1 MKYEDMSLSYLLVYW
16 QPLSGFFIGPLMVG
30 LYVYLYVN
38 RSTNIVPWIAK
49 HIFRNQMMS
58 EKSADSLFKV
68 ITSFLCMFGGLI
80 IILALLYLTH

>member
-1 MKYEDMSLSYLLVYW
+1 MSLSYLQVYW
-16 QPLSGFFIGPLMVG
+16 QPLSGVFIGLLMVA

-38 RSTNIVPWIAK
+38 RSATIVLWIAE

-68 ITSFLCMFGGLI
+68 VTSFLGMFGGLI
-80 IILALLYLTH
+80 IILAILYLTH

>member
-1 MKYEDMSLSYLLVYW
+1 MSLSYLQVYW
-16 QPLSGFFIGPLMVG
+16 QPLSGFSIGLLMVA

-38 RSTNIVPWIAK
+38 RSTTIVPWIAE

-68 ITSFLCMFGGLI
+68 ITSFLGMFGGLI